1 MSTKCC
7 VRVCYDV
14 LRLTTSRENPGKV
27 VRDSDPFPGMA
38 TMMALQPR
46 AARRLA
52 LLLRL
57 SPRAKSSTTT
67 VTIGGVTKEV
77 RAASRPELV
86 PSGFLPKED
95 ENVPPETRDQCSQCS

>member
-1 MSTKCC
+1 
-7 VRVCYDV
+7 
-14 LRLTTSRENPGKV
+14 
-27 VRDSDPFPGMA
+27 
-38 TMMALQPR
+38 MALQPR
-46 AARRLA
+46 AARLA

-57 SPRAKSSTTT
+57 SSRAKSTTT

-95 ENVPPETRDQCSQCS
+95 KNVPPETRDQCSQCA

>member
-1 MSTKCC
+1 MS
-7 VRVCYDV
+7 
-14 LRLTTSRENPGKV
+14 
-27 VRDSDPFPGMA
+27 

-46 AARRLA
+46 AARLA

-57 SPRAKSSTTT
+57 SSRAKSTTT

-95 ENVPPETRDQCSQCS
+95 KNVPPETRDQCSQCA

>member
-1 MSTKCC
+1 
-7 VRVCYDV
+7 
-14 LRLTTSRENPGKV
+14 
-27 VRDSDPFPGMA
+27 
-38 TMMALQPR
+38 MALQPR

-57 SPRAKSSTTT
+57 SSPRAKSTTTT

-95 ENVPPETRDQCSQCS
+95 ENVPPETRDQCSQCMLVKCEGMRSILNGKCT

>member
-1 MSTKCC
+1 
-7 VRVCYDV
+7 
-14 LRLTTSRENPGKV
+14 
-27 VRDSDPFPGMA
+27 
-38 TMMALQPR
+38 MMALQPR
-46 AARRLA
+46 AARLA

-57 SPRAKSSTTT
+57 SSRAKSTTT

-95 ENVPPETRDQCSQCS
+95 KNVPPETRDQCSQCA